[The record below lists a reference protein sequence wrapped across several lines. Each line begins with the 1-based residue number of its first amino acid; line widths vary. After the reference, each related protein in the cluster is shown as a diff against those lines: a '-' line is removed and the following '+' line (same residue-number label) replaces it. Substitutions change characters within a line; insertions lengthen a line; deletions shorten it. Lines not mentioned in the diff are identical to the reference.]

1 MSGLIS
7 CDTIS
12 PEDCDVLLSHGYQ
25 RDKTTTRLQPDAYTS
40 AGKHRSDIAYFHIQM
55 EAFDPI

>member
-1 MSGLIS
+1 MFCFPMDIRE
-7 CDTIS
+7 TK
-12 PEDCDVLLSHGYQ
+12 PPA
-25 RDKTTTRLQPDAYTS
+25 RLQPDAYTS